1 MLGIL
6 VPPPY
11 YWPYCLLASIDP
23 SFNYTHMQITCMH
36 HPLHLNHSLAI
47 PIVRLIHLFSFL
59 PKVQIG
65 IHIANEIVF

>member
-1 MLGIL
+1 
-6 VPPPY
+6 
-11 YWPYCLLASIDP
+11 
-23 SFNYTHMQITCMH
+23 MH